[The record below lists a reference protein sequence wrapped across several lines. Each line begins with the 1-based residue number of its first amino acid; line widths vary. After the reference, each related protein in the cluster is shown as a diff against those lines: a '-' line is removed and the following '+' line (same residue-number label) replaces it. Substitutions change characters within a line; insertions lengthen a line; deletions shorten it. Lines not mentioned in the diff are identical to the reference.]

1 MIEADSVNI
10 LPLNKIKNIF
20 QLLNI
25 VVINGKAQAH
35 PLTYSH
41 TILNTRHSLLEG
53 AFYPSELVIYI
64 LQAIQGNPYITHPN
78 ILDALSHL
86 SGNQGAIGGQGWT
99 HPLGLGIFCQ
109 FKEIWTNQ
117 RLTARE

>member
-35 PLTYSH
+35 PLTYSY
-41 TILNTRHSLLEG
+41 TILNAFHSLLEG
-53 AFYPSELVIYI
+53 PFYSSELVIYI
-64 LQAIQGNPYITHPN
+64 L
-78 ILDALSHL
+78 
-86 SGNQGAIGGQGWT
+86 
-99 HPLGLGIFCQ
+99 
-109 FKEIWTNQ
+109 
-117 RLTARE
+117 